1 MNSESSQEMGQQ
13 IRLLGPRSGKEQR
26 GVRKRAQTQRETRRE
41 PVLPWRDLPW
51 EVFKVEE
58 AFDTKGKYGPNRILT
73 LERKGERIKVWACS
87 RLIEEMD
94 DIPRKRWED
103 LKIVNHG
110 MKKAKKSGRLCFD
123 FEVVV

>member
-13 IRLLGPRSGKEQR
+13 IRLLGLQSGREQR
-26 GVRKRAQTQRETRRE
+26 GVRKRAQTQKEARRE

-51 EVFKVEE
+51 EVFKVEGTS
-58 AFDTKGKYGPNRILT
+58 DTKGKYGPSRILT

-94 DIPRKRWED
+94 GIPRKRWED
-103 LKIVNHG
+103 LQIVNHG
-110 MKKAKKSGRLCFD
+110 MKRAKKSGCLCFD
-123 FEVVV
+123 FEVV

>member
-1 MNSESSQEMGQQ
+1 MDFESQITGRSVLRPERKESEE
-13 IRLLGPRSGKEQR
+13 E
-26 GVRKRAQTQRETRRE
+26 VRKRVEARRKGRRE

-51 EVFKVEE
+51 EVFKVEGDY
-58 AFDTKGKYGPNRILT
+58 DTKGKYGPSRILM
-73 LERKGERIKVWACS
+73 LQRKGERIKVWACS

-94 DIPRKRWED
+94 GIPRKRWED

-110 MKKAKKSGRLCFD
+110 MKRAKKSGRACFD